1 MYQAVYLDLVIII
14 SGEVCVMWMDT
25 KVKENCVKVIIVM
38 IVMIIVMNKRMM
50 IAVKLMMMMMMIIP
64 GEVLMDMKETE
75 EKQQK
80 LRLGRTSS
88 LVLALHL
95 FYHYSS

>member
-1 MYQAVYLDLVIII
+1 M
-14 SGEVCVMWMDT
+14 GT
-25 KVKENCVKVIIVM
+25 KVKENCVKVIIGM
-38 IVMIIVMNKRMM
+38 IVMNKRMM
-50 IAVKLMMMMMMIIP
+50 IAVKLMMMIIP

>member
-1 MYQAVYLDLVIII
+1 
-14 SGEVCVMWMDT
+14 MWMDT

-64 GEVLMDMKETE
+64 GEVLMDMKERE

-80 LRLGRTSS
+80 LRPGRTSS

>member
-1 MYQAVYLDLVIII
+1 
-14 SGEVCVMWMDT
+14 MWMDT
-25 KVKENCVKVIIVM
+25 KVKENCVKVIIGM
-38 IVMIIVMNKRMM
+38 IVMNKRMM
-50 IAVKLMMMMMMIIP
+50 IAVKLMMMIIP

>member
-1 MYQAVYLDLVIII
+1 M
-14 SGEVCVMWMDT
+14 
-25 KVKENCVKVIIVM
+25 KVIIGM

-50 IAVKLMMMMMMIIP
+50 IEVKLKMTIP